1 MERFRFLT
9 SAGMIALAVAAG
21 NPALAVGGQPE
32 NQKAPNILFIMTD
45 QQHAGMMSSTG
56 NEWLSTPALDSLSRE
71 GVRFERAYVA
81 NPVCVPSRIS
91 MATGVMP
98 GRLGVFGNG
107 MQANVP
113 DEVGRNSL
121 GKLMKRAGYDTFYGG
136 KVHMCDELSPPGA
149 GYDEFHRDSRGT
161 LSEAC
166 VEFIKRRR
174 DGPFFA
180 VASFINPHDI
190 CYAHS
195 AYKGQV
201 PRSMRHVQELYRQAS
216 LLPLDRLP
224 PVPGNYAIPRHEP
237 DSIEA
242 HLNPGAVTP
251 AITMREIYD
260 ERDWQINR
268 WIYGRLTEQVDGHI
282 GRILDALRESGQE
295 EETIILF
302 TSDHGNMDASHRL
315 ASKGLFY
322 EESVRV
328 PFLIKYQGRVPAG
341 RVDDQHLVSTGLD
354 ILPTLCDYAGV
365 AVPKTLLGRSLRPIA
380 EDRQVEDWRPY
391 VASENSWGRMI
402 RSDRYKYC
410 VYDSGS
416 VRESLVDMETDP
428 GEMNNLATSSE
439 FREAL
444 ERHRRYLDQWIE
456 ESGDAEARLLAGG
469 VAE

>member
-1 MERFRFLT
+1 
-9 SAGMIALAVAAG
+9 MIALAVTAG
-21 NPALAVGGQPE
+21 HPALAVSGQPE

-56 NEWLSTPALDSLSRE
+56 NKWLNTPALDSLSRE

-113 DEVGRNSL
+113 DEVGGNSL
-121 GKLMKRAGYDTFYGG
+121 GKLIKRAGYDTFYGG
-136 KVHMCDELSPPGA
+136 KVHMCDELSPPDA
-149 GYDEFHRDSRGT
+149 GYDEFHPDSREG
-161 LSEAC
+161 LSDAS

-174 DGPFFA
+174 DRPFFV

-201 PRSMRHVQELYRQAS
+201 PRSMRHVQELYRQAR

-224 PVPGNYAIPRHEP
+224 PVPENYAIPQHEP

-242 HLNPGAVTP
+242 HLNPRAVTP
-251 AITMREIYD
+251 AITMRETYD
-260 ERDWQINR
+260 EREWRINR

-282 GRILDALRESGQE
+282 GRILEALKESGQE
-295 EETIILF
+295 EETVILF

-328 PFLIKYQGRVPAG
+328 PFLIKYKGRTPAG

-354 ILPTLCDYAGV
+354 ILPTLCDYAG
-365 AVPKTLLGRSLRPIA
+365 AVVPETLLGRSLRPIA
-380 EDRQVEDWRPY
+380 EGRQVDGWRPY
-391 VASENSWGRMI
+391 VVSENAWGRMV

-410 VYDSGS
+410 VYDSGV
-416 VRESLVDMETDP
+416 VRESLVDLKTDP
-428 GEMNNLATSSE
+428 GEMSNLASLPE
-439 FREAL
+439 FRESL
-444 ERHRRYLDQWIE
+444 ELHRRYLDQWIE
-456 ESGDAEARLLAGG
+456 ESGDAEARLLARG